1 VTPPRETPQQDLHTG
16 ALAPAEEILPTFS
29 EQVASQL
36 GGVRGMVE
44 SSVPVLAFVLTNIV
58 WSLTPALIVA
68 VALAV
73 AIAGYRL
80 ARRQS
85 MRYAMNGLFGIGI
98 GALLAFKTGDPKTF
112 YLPGILLTLA
122 YGLALVASVVA
133 RRPLVGWLWSL
144 VADSG
149 GERWRLDHGLR
160 RIFGWLTVLWAATF
174 LSKFVVNVWVYLAE
188 GLTDDEKASIL
199 GVMRIVLGFP
209 PYAILLAVTVW
220 AVRRYLRAT
229 NQPLPA

>member
-1 VTPPRETPQQDLHTG
+1 
-16 ALAPAEEILPTFS
+16 
-29 EQVASQL
+29 
-36 GGVRGMVE
+36 
-44 SSVPVLAFVLTNIV
+44 
-58 WSLTPALIVA
+58 
-68 VALAV
+68 
-73 AIAGYRL
+73 
-80 ARRQS
+80 
-85 MRYAMNGLFGIGI
+85 
-98 GALLAFKTGDPKTF
+98 
-112 YLPGILLTLA
+112 
-122 YGLALVASVVA
+122 
-133 RRPLVGWLWSL
+133 LWSL

-160 RIFGWLTVLWAATF
+160 RIFGWLTVIWAATF